1 MGAKG
6 TEADSAGAVPPA
18 SASTNLYR
26 KLLLLTGLRLLVG
39 TALLGATAWLTLAKG
54 QSFGRRVDAILY
66 ATVGS
71 IYFAS
76 LVAVVFLRSGRHL
89 RAVAYSQIAGDVVAA
104 TGLVY
109 LTGGAESFFSILYPL
124 AIVNAAISLSRRG
137 AMAAAVA
144 SAVAFTLL
152 AVLMEAGLLGSPASF
167 LERPPLDSA
176 RLLLTVFAHV
186 SAFFLTAALAAYLTD
201 ALQGARTQLAQR
213 ETQLASLSELHQSI
227 VRSLSSGLLTV
238 DGDLR
243 ISFVNP
249 AGEEILG
256 LRQQTVVGDSLADRF
271 PELAEALYRAS
282 PGRGEARIRRGDGGE
297 RILGHSVAPLLDSG
311 APSRPG
317 YVIVFQ
323 DLTPFRQLEE
333 AMRRSDRLAA
343 VGKLAAGLAHEIRN
357 PLASMCG
364 SIELLGNAS
373 GLNAKDRRLMQIV
386 LREGERLEALVRDF
400 LSFARP
406 TQPQLGRLDVG
417 RLLEE
422 TLAVVA
428 PEAKAGGFTLS
439 AEVEPGVLARAD
451 ASQLKQVVWNLIS
464 NAKEACERGGAVRVR
479 LRREGDCAVLEVEDS
494 GAGIAAEDL
503 ARIFDPFFTTKERG
517 TGLGLAIVHRI
528 VEAHAGRIEV
538 NSAPGK
544 GSVFRIELPTGGDE
558 ASRASATAALPA
570 ATA

>member
-1 MGAKG
+1 MRAAATGADHG
-6 TEADSAGAVPPA
+6 TPPA
-18 SASTNLYR
+18 PALYR
-26 KLLLLTGLRLLVG
+26 KLLLLTGLRLMVG
-39 TALLGATAWLTLAKG
+39 TALLGATAWLTLASG
-54 QSFGRRVDAILY
+54 ESFGRRVDVLLY
-66 ATVGS
+66 AIVGS

-76 LVAVVFLRSGRHL
+76 LVAVVFLRSGRRL
-89 RAVAYSQIAGDVVAA
+89 RAVAYLQIGGDVVAA
-104 TGLVY
+104 TGLAY
-109 LTGGAESFFSILYPL
+109 LTGGAESFFTILYPL

-137 AMAAAVA
+137 AMAAAAA
-144 SAVAFTLL
+144 SAAAFGLL
-152 AVLMEAGLLGSPASF
+152 AVLMNAGMLAPPAAL

-186 SAFFLTAALAAYLTD
+186 SAFFLTAALASYLAD
-201 ALQGARTQLAQR
+201 ALQGAR
-213 ETQLASLSELHQSI
+213 TQLASLSELHQSI

-238 DGDLR
+238 DGNLLV
-243 ISFVNP
+243 SFVNP

-256 LRQQTVVGDSLADRF
+256 LRQETVRGQSLADRF
-271 PELAEALYRAS
+271 PELAEALHRSS
-282 PGRGEARIRRGDGGE
+282 PGRGEARVRRGDGGE
-297 RILGHSVAPLLDSG
+297 RILGHSIAPLVDAS

-364 SIELLGNAS
+364 SIELLGSAP

-406 TQPQLGRLDVG
+406 TPPQLGRVDVG
-417 RLLEE
+417 RLLAE
-422 TLAVVA
+422 TLAVA
-428 PEAKAGGFTLS
+428 GPEAKARGLTLS
-439 AEVEPGVLARAD
+439 VETAPGLLVRCD
-451 ASQLKQVVWNLIS
+451 GDQLKQVVWNLIR
-464 NAKEACERGGAVRVR
+464 NAREACDSGGVLRVR
-479 LRREGDCAVLEVEDS
+479 LLRDGDCVVLEVEDS

-528 VEAHAGRIEV
+528 VEAHGGRIAV
-538 NSAPGK
+538 KSAPGQ
-544 GSVFRIELPTGGDE
+544 GSVFRIELPSAAAGDGP
-558 ASRASATAALPA
+558 RAPAPAALPSATA
-570 ATA
+570 

>member
-1 MGAKG
+1 MRAAATGADHG
-6 TEADSAGAVPPA
+6 TPPA
-18 SASTNLYR
+18 LALYR
-26 KLLLLTGLRLLVG
+26 KLLLLTGLRLMVG
-39 TALLGATAWLTLAKG
+39 TALLGATAWLTLASG
-54 QSFGRRVDAILY
+54 ESFGRRVDVLLY
-66 ATVGS
+66 AIVGS

-76 LVAVVFLRSGRHL
+76 LVAVVFLRSGRRL
-89 RAVAYSQIAGDVVAA
+89 RAVAYLQIGGDVVAA
-104 TGLVY
+104 TGLAY
-109 LTGGAESFFSILYPL
+109 LTGGAESFFTILYPL

-137 AMAAAVA
+137 AMAAAAA
-144 SAVAFTLL
+144 SAAAFGLL
-152 AVLMEAGLLGSPASF
+152 AVLMNAGMLAPPAAL

-186 SAFFLTAALAAYLTD
+186 SAFFLTAALASYLAD
-201 ALQGARTQLAQR
+201 ALQGAR
-213 ETQLASLSELHQSI
+213 TQLASLSELHQSI

-238 DGDLR
+238 DGNLLV
-243 ISFVNP
+243 SFVNP

-256 LRQQTVVGDSLADRF
+256 LRQETVRGQSLADRF
-271 PELAEALYRAS
+271 PELAEALHRSS
-282 PGRGEARIRRGDGGE
+282 PGRGEARVRRGDGGE
-297 RILGHSVAPLLDSG
+297 RILGHSIAPLVDAS

-364 SIELLGNAS
+364 SIELLGSAP

-406 TQPQLGRLDVG
+406 TPPQLGRVDVG
-417 RLLEE
+417 RLLAE
-422 TLAVVA
+422 TLAVA
-428 PEAKAGGFTLS
+428 GPEAKARGLTLS
-439 AEVEPGVLARAD
+439 VETAPGLLVRCD
-451 ASQLKQVVWNLIS
+451 GDQLKQVVWNLIR
-464 NAKEACERGGAVRVR
+464 NAREACDSGGVLRVR
-479 LRREGDCAVLEVEDS
+479 LLRDGDCVVLEVEDS

-528 VEAHAGRIEV
+528 VEAHGGRIAV
-538 NSAPGK
+538 KSAPGQ
-544 GSVFRIELPTGGDE
+544 GSVFRIELPSAAAGDGP
-558 ASRASATAALPA
+558 RAAAPAALPSATA
-570 ATA
+570 

>member
-1 MGAKG
+1 MLAAATGADHG
-6 TEADSAGAVPPA
+6 TPSAPA
-18 SASTNLYR
+18 LYR
-26 KLLLLTGLRLLVG
+26 KLLLLTGLRLMVG
-39 TALLGATAWLTLAKG
+39 TALLGATAWLTLAG
-54 QSFGRRVDAILY
+54 GESFGRRVDVLLY
-66 ATVGS
+66 AIVGS

-76 LVAVVFLRSGRHL
+76 LVAVAFLRSGRHL
-89 RAVAYSQIAGDVVAA
+89 RAVAYLQIAGDVVAA

-109 LTGGAESFFSILYPL
+109 LTGGAESFFTILYPL

-137 AMAAAVA
+137 AMVAAAA
-144 SAVAFTLL
+144 SAAAFSLL
-152 AVLMEAGLLGSPASF
+152 AVLMEAGMLAPPAAL

-186 SAFFLTAALAAYLTD
+186 SAFFLTAALASYLAD

-238 DGDLR
+238 DGSLR
-243 ISFVNP
+243 VSFVNP

-256 LRQQTVVGDSLADRF
+256 LRQETVMGHSLADRF
-271 PELAEALYRAS
+271 PELAEALHRSS
-282 PGRGEARIRRGDGGE
+282 PGRGEARVRRGDGGE
-297 RILGHSVAPLLDSG
+297 RILGHSVAPLVDAG

-364 SIELLGNAS
+364 SIELLGSAP

-406 TQPQLGRLDVG
+406 TPPQLGRVDVG

-422 TLAVVA
+422 TLAVA
-428 PEAKAGGFTLS
+428 GPEAKARGLTLS
-439 AEVEPGVLARAD
+439 AETAPGLLVRAD
-451 ASQLKQVVWNLIS
+451 GDQLKQVVWNLIR
-464 NAKEACERGGAVRVR
+464 NAREACDSGGALRVR
-479 LRREGDCAVLEVEDS
+479 LLRDGDCVVLEVEDS

-528 VEAHAGRIEV
+528 VEAHGGRITV
-538 NSAPGK
+538 KSVPGQ
-544 GSVFRIELPTGGDE
+544 GSVFRIELPAAAAGDGP
-558 ASRASATAALPA
+558 RALAPAALPSATA
-570 ATA
+570 